1 MRYIYARVFFE
12 QYQAFSTGLGEFMK
26 RVKTTSGDRG
36 MIAGDFLKVK
46 TFSFWARR
54 VHTGLK
60 PLPAAEA
67 CTPEIS

>member
-1 MRYIYARVFFE
+1 
-12 QYQAFSTGLGEFMK
+12 MK